1 MASREA
7 ARWARCARAVFRAVT
22 ASTAAARPGDGAS
35 SLRRIFDVT
44 ESAASGG
51 LRGCRPWVSVRRSPR
66 DATKVDSGCG
76 HDRARRLLASFRP
89 AIGARGF
96 ASAAEAA
103 PVPPAPPPLD
113 AESSPASGTP
123 ASSRKRVPKPRSGG
137 PRDSRDVPGP
147 RSSSAERPLFVGDVS
162 DAETRAG
169 SNPRGST
176 RPQTQSRE
184 KKARETHEKRLERQ
198 NARAHRR
205 ATETARRLRSKKR
218 QSLIGIQT
226 WIAQNPDR
234 LDRFTTSLA
243 CRLLAQ
249 HASRAARRARDEADG
264 VYSLRGGVIKVRVEP
279 TRVSTAEEEEADIA
293 CVASRTIHGAIR
305 RVAGEATNAHE
316 WSRLLDGAAT
326 LARAGVTC
334 DDFVTVPVD
343 SSSFSQTS
351 QTTVDAQDARFGGSR
366 TSDVEKRPPPRG
378 RKAKEK
384 TVTLSEA
391 AVWHVTARGS
401 TFASAGSPAD
411 VVNNLK
417 ALATIA
423 QSYPGSVCA
432 SGARAV
438 AQAAYA
444 RAVEWS
450 DFELESATR
459 ALDRLVAFVK
469 KEETYLVDPR
479 TVRCS
484 FSEAQEDA
492 ASVSGTATSEETE
505 TEEKPCAKK
514 KRRRKK
520 KKTQGASPSASPFDG
535 PVGGKQSF
543 VTRHAF
549 AEGFDATRALVR
561 AVAAARADG
570 TLMSVAR
577 PRGGAGNA
585 NGGVKGTDT
594 GTLFA
599 RRRRSKPKPDKRKA
613 KSDDAPSGR

>member
-1 MASREA
+1 
-7 ARWARCARAVFRAVT
+7 
-22 ASTAAARPGDGAS
+22 
-35 SLRRIFDVT
+35 
-44 ESAASGG
+44 
-51 LRGCRPWVSVRRSPR
+51 
-66 DATKVDSGCG
+66 
-76 HDRARRLLASFRP
+76 
-89 AIGARGF
+89 
-96 ASAAEAA
+96 
-103 PVPPAPPPLD
+103 
-113 AESSPASGTP
+113 
-123 ASSRKRVPKPRSGG
+123 
-137 PRDSRDVPGP
+137 
-147 RSSSAERPLFVGDVS
+147 
-162 DAETRAG
+162 
-169 SNPRGST
+169 
-176 RPQTQSRE
+176 
-184 KKARETHEKRLERQ
+184 
-198 NARAHRR
+198 
-205 ATETARRLRSKKR
+205 
-218 QSLIGIQT
+218 
-226 WIAQNPDR
+226 
-234 LDRFTTSLA
+234 
-243 CRLLAQ
+243 
-249 HASRAARRARDEADG
+249 
-264 VYSLRGGVIKVRVEP
+264 VRVEP
-279 TRVSTAEEEEADIA
+279 TRGETRTVEEDDEEEADIA

-343 SSSFSQTS
+343 SASFSQTLTRRS
-351 QTTVDAQDARFGGSR
+351 MSGGAFRRFANLRRR
-366 TSDVEKRPPPRG
+366 TETKAAAG
-378 RKAKEK
+378 RKSKRKNGDALGGCG
-384 TVTLSEA
+384 V
-391 AVWHVTARGS
+391 ARHG
-401 TFASAGSPAD
+401 ARLDVRVRGSPAD

-450 DFELESATR
+450 DFELESALR

-479 TVRCS
+479 RRVVLFRKRRKTPT
-484 FSEAQEDA
+484 
-492 ASVSGTATSEETE
+492 SVSGTDDERRNRRK
-505 TEEKPCAKK
+505 EKPCAKK

-520 KKTQGASPSASPFDG
+520 KKTQGASPSPSPFDG
-535 PVGGKQSF
+535 PVGGKKSF

-613 KSDDAPSGR
+613 KSDDAPSAR

>member
-1 MASREA
+1 
-7 ARWARCARAVFRAVT
+7 
-22 ASTAAARPGDGAS
+22 
-35 SLRRIFDVT
+35 
-44 ESAASGG
+44 
-51 LRGCRPWVSVRRSPR
+51 
-66 DATKVDSGCG
+66 
-76 HDRARRLLASFRP
+76 
-89 AIGARGF
+89 
-96 ASAAEAA
+96 
-103 PVPPAPPPLD
+103 
-113 AESSPASGTP
+113 
-123 ASSRKRVPKPRSGG
+123 
-137 PRDSRDVPGP
+137 
-147 RSSSAERPLFVGDVS
+147 
-162 DAETRAG
+162 
-169 SNPRGST
+169 
-176 RPQTQSRE
+176 
-184 KKARETHEKRLERQ
+184 
-198 NARAHRR
+198 
-205 ATETARRLRSKKR
+205 
-218 QSLIGIQT
+218 
-226 WIAQNPDR
+226 
-234 LDRFTTSLA
+234 
-243 CRLLAQ
+243 
-249 HASRAARRARDEADG
+249 
-264 VYSLRGGVIKVRVEP
+264 VRVEP
-279 TRVSTAEEEEADIA
+279 TRVSTAEGDTNEEDADIA

-334 DDFVTVPVD
+334 DDSVTVPVD
-343 SSSFSQTS
+343 STSFSQTPH
-351 QTTVDAQDARFGGSR
+351 TTVDGFGGSR
-366 TSDVEKRPPPRG
+366 TSDVAKRKPPRG
-378 RKAKEK
+378 GREKEK

-450 DFELESATR
+450 DFELESALR

-479 TVRCS
+479 AVRCS
-484 FSEAQEDA
+484 FSEAEEDA
-492 ASVSGTATSEETE
+492 ASVSGTTMSEE

-520 KKTQGASPSASPFDG
+520 KKTQGASPSLSPSPFDG
-535 PVGGKQSF
+535 PVGGKKSF

-585 NGGVKGTDT
+585 DGGVKGTDT

-613 KSDDAPSGR
+613 KSDDAPSAR